1 VLVIRRHRLRDSEVF
16 VVHQPDGTLAQIPCW
31 MMSESAARHEL
42 RAEPRIPL
50 EHLRNLRIELD
61 CVLHSLRPESGGIC

>member
-1 VLVIRRHRLRDSEVF
+1 VF

-42 RAEPRIPL
+42 RAEPRLPL
-50 EHLRNLRIELD
+50 EHLRNLRVELD
-61 CVLHSLRPESGGIC
+61 LRQLLWYTMQNFLAAPIPVAS